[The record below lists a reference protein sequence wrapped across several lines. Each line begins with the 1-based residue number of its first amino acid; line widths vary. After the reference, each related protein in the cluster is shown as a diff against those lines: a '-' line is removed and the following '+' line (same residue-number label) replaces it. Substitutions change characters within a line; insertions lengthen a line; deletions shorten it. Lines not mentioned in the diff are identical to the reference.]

1 MKKMM
6 FALAAVALAFTSAQ
20 AQKQLGG
27 EHNIEVNLTP
37 FGDSPIDGTSL
48 KYRNFVDDNAA
59 LRLTLHLNSSN
70 DVYTWW
76 QESEINE
83 EDPVSPQ
90 LHLNSGTTTFGLSAG
105 YEMHFDGTDNLSPYF
120 GIEAYYMMASR
131 SDMIEYWGPNDL
143 DNVGQLDRYIVW
155 NVTNDQTISHYG
167 LNLLF
172 GADYYF
178 NDAIYIGFETGLG
191 FGGTAVGNHTIGTSD
206 LTAFNIYFN
215 GAFDPTTAGAAVADS
230 FVGQLDF
237 DATTMA
243 LYDNYWDSTQYPAP
257 NHLSNFTL
265 SNVFNSSIRF
275 GFLFD

>member
-1 MKKMM
+1 MM

-191 FGGTAVGNHTIGTSD
+191 FGGSAVGNHTIGTSD

>member
-1 MKKMM
+1 M

>member
-1 MKKMM
+1 MM

>member
-48 KYRNFVDDNAA
+48 KYRNFIDDNAA
-59 LRLTLHLNSSN
+59 LRLTLHLNSSS
-70 DVYTWW
+70 DVYTWS

-83 EDPVSPQ
+83 ADPVSPQ
-90 LHLNSGTTTFGLSAG
+90 LHLNTGTTTFGLSAG
-105 YEMHFDGTDNLSPYF
+105 YEKHFDGTDNLSPYF
-120 GIEAYYMMASR
+120 GIEAYYLMASR
-131 SDMIEYWGPNDL
+131 NDLIEYWGPNDL
-143 DNVGQLDRYIVW
+143 DNVGQPDVYVVW
-155 NVTNDQTISHYG
+155 NVTNQQTISNYG

-178 NDAIYIGFETGLG
+178 NDAIYVGFETGLG
-191 FGGTAVGNHTIGTSD
+191 FGGTAVGNHTIATSD
-206 LTAFNIYFN
+206 LTAFNIQFN
-215 GAFDPTTAGAAVADS
+215 QAFDPESAGAAIADS
-230 FVGQLDF
+230 FVGELPF

-243 LYDNYWDSTQYPAP
+243 LYDNYFEDGYPAP

-265 SNVFNSSIRF
+265 SNVFNASLRF

>member
-172 GADYYF
+172 GADYYLSL
-178 NDAIYIGFETGLG
+178 IHISE
-191 FGGTAVGNHTIGTSD
+191 
-206 LTAFNIYFN
+206 
-215 GAFDPTTAGAAVADS
+215 PTRP
-230 FVGQLDF
+230 
-237 DATTMA
+237 
-243 LYDNYWDSTQYPAP
+243 Y
-257 NHLSNFTL
+257 
-265 SNVFNSSIRF
+265 
-275 GFLFD
+275 